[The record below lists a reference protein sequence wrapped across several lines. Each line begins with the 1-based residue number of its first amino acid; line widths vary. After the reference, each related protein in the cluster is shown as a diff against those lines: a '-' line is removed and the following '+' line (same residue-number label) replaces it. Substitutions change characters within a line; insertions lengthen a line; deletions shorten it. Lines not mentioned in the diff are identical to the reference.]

1 MTLLNVGQPIG
12 AIIQV
17 TYTVP
22 DIEKAVRSYAQ
33 DLKLGPWFLRGPLQA
48 RKPVYRGNP
57 QKLELRHRD
66 RLFGAYD
73 DRAHS
78 AA

>member
-12 AIIQV
+12 GIIQIA
-17 TYTVP
+17 YTVP

-48 RKPVYRGNP
+48 
-57 QKLELRHRD
+57 
-66 RLFGAYD
+66 
-73 DRAHS
+73 
-78 AA
+78 